1 MSITTNWIL
10 PLGLGILGSLILFF
24 KRAPKPVPIRI
35 KANRRRK

>member
-10 PLGLGILGSLILFF
+10 PLGLGMLGSLILFF
-24 KRAPKPVPIRI
+24 KSAPKPIRI

>member
-10 PLGLGILGSLILFF
+10 PLGLAIFGSLILFF
-24 KRAPKPVPIRI
+24 KSAPKPVRI